1 MPTTT
6 DTSPSRFFVSK
17 NAMGITS
24 IVDGTKKGNGN
35 KGVIALFFRDP
46 QWDARAE
53 MYASVSAA
61 ALNDEAARRAKKE

>member
-1 MPTTT
+1 
-6 DTSPSRFFVSK
+6 
-17 NAMGITS
+17 MGITS